1 MGPDAPPAA
10 ADGEDE
16 TIVTVGTS
24 ETTVGGLSGV
34 ALVCR
39 LCAMV
44 NRAYGYSRL
53 SEHEVEGRLEMGDA
67 GRAANRVLHIAS
79 RGGQVVGVC
88 SSTLQAPWTPMGCG
102 HWGLLVVDVDAQ
114 GSGVASALVR
124 AAEQRLRAA
133 GRSRVQIEYEYHGD
147 RFSERLYRWCAPP
160 RPRARAPR
168 LSSGRPAPP
177 PAPQVRGQLR
187 LPLPLRPARRP
198 AAVPSLPQ
206 VARRARAGRRPC
218 RRTRRRA
225 RGRDSR
231 CRALAGRR
239 RHVACDR
246 RDLGVA
252 HRGAVL
258 QAPSPGRRA
267 PLGAAGTDGHDHGH
281 GIMFMRRSRV
291 AVACTG

>member
-177 PAPQVRGQLR
+177 PPPRYEGSCGFHCPSGPPGGRQQFRRCRKSLAEPAQGGARVDGPGGEPEAETLAAEHSLAGAGMWLVTAATWVWPTAVRCCKRLR
-187 LPLPLRPARRP
+187 RGAARRLVPP
-198 AAVPSLPQ
+198 APTA
-206 VARRARAGRRPC
+206 
-218 RRTRRRA
+218 TTT
-225 RGRDSR
+225 
-231 CRALAGRR
+231 
-239 RHVACDR
+239 
-246 RDLGVA
+246 
-252 HRGAVL
+252 
-258 QAPSPGRRA
+258 
-267 PLGAAGTDGHDHGH
+267 GTA
-281 GIMFMRRSRV
+281 S
-291 AVACTG
+291 CS